1 LEIYSE
7 NLHEGCDLD
16 TKVFSESAAE
26 ILGSLVGSEG
36 EASIVF
42 VSDERIRE
50 LNRTYRG
57 ADRATD
63 VLTFSLRGDSLSRG
77 VLGDVYIS
85 LETAARRAK
94 RRGVPLEEEVLR
106 LLVHGLL
113 HLAGHTHD
121 GREDGVRMRKLEREL
136 LAEHKDRVRRRRR
149 RTSRPAGNRK
159 RKERNGRRA

>member
-57 ADRATD
+57 TDRATD
-63 VLTFSLRGDSLSRG
+63 VLTFSLHGDSLSRG
-77 VLGDVYIS
+77 VLGDVVIS
-85 LETAARRAK
+85 LETASRRAK

-113 HLAGHTHD
+113 HLAGYTHD
-121 GREDGVRMRKLEREL
+121 GREDGARMRKLEREF
-136 LAEHKDRVRRRRR
+136 LAEHMDRMRRRRNG
-149 RTSRPAGNRK
+149 RTAGNRK
-159 RKERNGRRA
+159 RKERHGKRA